1 MEIGNNEKKVEGGQ
15 RSSNLES
22 VLEDVEIKS
31 STGFENRKK
40 KIIILGFIIILAV
53 GVGIF
58 YWANR
63 DIKGSPDDYVIIPAS
78 NGQVAVI
85 ENKRA
90 GLKVRAPEGWD
101 IEKIELLEGSVA
113 FDSPDIEGEWRNN
126 MVSPP
131 LTKGCGI
138 EGTVIYEKIDFNGI
152 KEKVKD
158 IHFGL
163 GMISEEFEEKKM
175 NNRTALKN
183 TFDSQGLGPGMA
195 VYFIENKKV
204 YSFCVYWAYDDEQR
218 CIKEFEE
225 MLDRVEI
232 E

>member
-1 MEIGNNEKKVEGGQ
+1 M
-15 RSSNLES
+15 
-22 VLEDVEIKS
+22 
-31 STGFENRKK
+31 
-40 KIIILGFIIILAV
+40 LGFAIILAV
-53 GVGIF
+53 GVGVF
-58 YWANR
+58 YWENR
-63 DIKGSPDDYVIIPAS
+63 EIKGSPDDYVINDRI
-78 NGQVAVI
+78 I

-90 GLKVRAPEGWD
+90 GMKIQAPEGWD

-138 EGTVIYEKIDFNGI
+138 ETGVLYKKMNFDEIREEI
-152 KEKVKD
+152 KD

-163 GMISEEFEEKKM
+163 GIKLEEFEEIEI
-175 NNRTALKN
+175 NNRKALKN
-183 TFDSQGLGPGMA
+183 TFDSHGIGPGMG
-195 VYFIENKKV
+195 VYFVGNRKI
-204 YSFCVYWAYDDEQR
+204 YSFGVYWALDDKER

-225 MLDRVEI
+225 MLDKVEI